1 MIRLETVEA
10 LIDKAR
16 LLQAEV
22 DAGEVPG
29 DDPHVRLAMRE
40 CLRRNARRWARRSR
54 GGSSGARTT
63 SPRCRPAG
71 APWPGGQRYEVRELW
86 PNDPK
91 LRAALLDLREGEVPR
106 AGRAAA

>member
-40 CLRRNARRWARRSR
+40 CLATVDAFLAYLPEAQRAPVGTALARRFLGGPHYIATVPPRRRPVARR
-54 GGSSGARTT
+54 TT
-63 SPRCRPAG
+63 
-71 APWPGGQRYEVRELW
+71 V
-86 PNDPK
+86 
-91 LRAALLDLREGEVPR
+91 
-106 AGRAAA
+106 